1 MNFMI
6 KKSVFLARLI
16 LLVSSLFAGETY
28 QSIRVF
34 RPSFQTIE
42 TIAKAGIPLD
52 HVTGKKDIYLDIIV
66 TEDETIELLSL
77 GLDVEIL
84 VSDMTKYYL
93 SKNIPAPVRDFP
105 LGSMQGNYTLDELNA
120 RFDEL
125 QDAYSNIISE
135 RVIIGQSIEG
145 RDIWAFKVSDNP
157 EEDDG
162 QKRIQKIM
170 RSCPEHRLDS

>member
-1 MNFMI
+1 MI
-6 KKSVFLARLI
+6 KKSVVLARLI

-42 TIAKAGIPLD
+42 AIAKAGIPLD

-93 SKNIPAPVRDFP
+93 SKNK
-105 LGSMQGNYTLDELNA
+105 M
-120 RFDEL
+120 
-125 QDAYSNIISE
+125 
-135 RVIIGQSIEG
+135 
-145 RDIWAFKVSDNP
+145 
-157 EEDDG
+157 
-162 QKRIQKIM
+162 
-170 RSCPEHRLDS
+170 